1 MELYGNTGLFLTNSN
16 SWIYLNSEIRL
27 VGGFLDL
34 VKVVQILPQEPLRAL
49 EGVFEPL

>member
-1 MELYGNTGLFLTNSN
+1 MALGEIKQTIAYP
-16 SWIYLNSEIRL
+16 NSEIRL

-34 VKVVQILPQEPLRAL
+34 VKAVQILPQEPLKAL